1 MVGPGAR
8 LVGSCGHV
16 NKGPATLFDLFG
28 GKRQMKRSRLF
39 LGASIALLSLALTGC
54 PERIKIGDI
63 SRDPGRYFDK
73 EVTVGGKVVRS
84 YGAVG
89 AGVYEIDDGT
99 GTIWVATEKYGVPS
113 KDTYVGVTGKVIPG
127 VTWGGRNYGNGMR
140 ETRRRTAE
148 RR

>member
-1 MVGPGAR
+1 
-8 LVGSCGHV
+8 
-16 NKGPATLFDLFG
+16 
-28 GKRQMKRSRLF
+28 MKRSRLF

-63 SRDPGRYFDK
+63 SRDPGRYYDK

-84 YGAVG
+84 YGAAG

-99 GTIWVATEKYGVPS
+99 GTIWIATEKYGVPS
-113 KDTYVGVTGKVIPG
+113 KDAYVGVTGKVFPG